1 MKNFNKTSITII
13 SALAFILVSCSGDSD
28 PVEPVPADVNPPT
41 TYSWLDDNGEETV
54 SFGGQTT
61 RLQQAAII
69 CSKMGSSDATF
80 SEIDEMFN
88 LGEGFSDLELNYSNS
103 GKKVSNKTG
112 GYSANSTEILA
123 MFNSWITEFTSDVI
137 PAMVAGIVAE
147 PGVPG
152 VLPDGPDMRELNAKG
167 MELDQLFTKGLIG
180 ALCGDQII
188 YGYLSEIKIGDD
200 IDTDRIIPA
209 RFLKCVNFDNLGQSV
224 FEDDRKNLKGKHPF
238 DLESNKGSSILIVNS
253 NFGCGSSRE
262 HAPQALLRWGIRAII
277 GESFAEIFYCNC
289 IAIGIPCFTLPK
301 KLVKNIQENKNINNS
316 LCEINIKESTFK
328 STFFNFDL
336 EIKISSKNM
345 FLSGEWDAT
354 STLLANK
361 KLIEKKINDLPY
373 TKFNQSNELFE
384 TI

>member
-1 MKNFNKTSITII
+1 MKMIKNFQAPVGPISKIVGKSI
-13 SALAFILVSCSGDSD
+13 
-28 PVEPVPADVNPPT
+28 
-41 TYSWLDDNGEETV
+41 
-54 SFGGQTT
+54 
-61 RLQQAAII
+61 
-69 CSKMGSSDATF
+69 
-80 SEIDEMFN
+80 
-88 LGEGFSDLELNYSNS
+88 
-103 GKKVSNKTG
+103 
-112 GYSANSTEILA
+112 
-123 MFNSWITEFTSDVI
+123 
-137 PAMVAGIVAE
+137 
-147 PGVPG
+147 
-152 VLPDGPDMRELNAKG
+152 VL
-167 MELDQLFTKGLIG
+167 
-180 ALCGDQII
+180 
-188 YGYLSEIKIGDD
+188 IGDD

-209 RFLKCVNFDNLGQSV
+209 RFLKCVNFDKLGQSV

-301 KLVKNIQENKNINNS
+301 TLVKNIQENKYINNS
-316 LCEINIKESTFK
+316 LCEIDINESTLK

>member
-1 MKNFNKTSITII
+1 MIKNFQAPVGPISKIVGKSI
-13 SALAFILVSCSGDSD
+13 
-28 PVEPVPADVNPPT
+28 
-41 TYSWLDDNGEETV
+41 
-54 SFGGQTT
+54 
-61 RLQQAAII
+61 
-69 CSKMGSSDATF
+69 
-80 SEIDEMFN
+80 
-88 LGEGFSDLELNYSNS
+88 
-103 GKKVSNKTG
+103 
-112 GYSANSTEILA
+112 
-123 MFNSWITEFTSDVI
+123 
-137 PAMVAGIVAE
+137 
-147 PGVPG
+147 
-152 VLPDGPDMRELNAKG
+152 VL
-167 MELDQLFTKGLIG
+167 
-180 ALCGDQII
+180 
-188 YGYLSEIKIGDD
+188 IGDD

-301 KLVKNIQENKNINNS
+301 KLVKNVQENKNINNS

>member
-1 MKNFNKTSITII
+1 MIKKFQAPVGPISKIVGKSI
-13 SALAFILVSCSGDSD
+13 
-28 PVEPVPADVNPPT
+28 
-41 TYSWLDDNGEETV
+41 
-54 SFGGQTT
+54 
-61 RLQQAAII
+61 
-69 CSKMGSSDATF
+69 
-80 SEIDEMFN
+80 
-88 LGEGFSDLELNYSNS
+88 
-103 GKKVSNKTG
+103 
-112 GYSANSTEILA
+112 
-123 MFNSWITEFTSDVI
+123 
-137 PAMVAGIVAE
+137 
-147 PGVPG
+147 
-152 VLPDGPDMRELNAKG
+152 VL
-167 MELDQLFTKGLIG
+167 
-180 ALCGDQII
+180 
-188 YGYLSEIKIGDD
+188 IGDD

-209 RFLKCVNFDNLGQSV
+209 RFLKCVNFDNLGKSV
-224 FEDDRKNLKGKHPF
+224 FEDDRKNLKGNHPF
-238 DLESNKGSSILIVNS
+238 DLESNNGSSILIVNS

-316 LCEINIKESTFK
+316 LCEINIKESTLK

>member
-1 MKNFNKTSITII
+1 MIKKFQAPVGPISKIVGKSI
-13 SALAFILVSCSGDSD
+13 
-28 PVEPVPADVNPPT
+28 
-41 TYSWLDDNGEETV
+41 
-54 SFGGQTT
+54 
-61 RLQQAAII
+61 
-69 CSKMGSSDATF
+69 
-80 SEIDEMFN
+80 
-88 LGEGFSDLELNYSNS
+88 
-103 GKKVSNKTG
+103 
-112 GYSANSTEILA
+112 
-123 MFNSWITEFTSDVI
+123 
-137 PAMVAGIVAE
+137 
-147 PGVPG
+147 
-152 VLPDGPDMRELNAKG
+152 VL
-167 MELDQLFTKGLIG
+167 
-180 ALCGDQII
+180 
-188 YGYLSEIKIGDD
+188 IGDD

-209 RFLKCVNFDNLGQSV
+209 RFLKCVNFDNLGKSV
-224 FEDDRKNLKGKHPF
+224 FEDDRKNLKGNHPF

-316 LCEINIKESTFK
+316 LCEIDINESTFK

>member
-1 MKNFNKTSITII
+1 MIKKFQAPVGPISKIVGKSI
-13 SALAFILVSCSGDSD
+13 
-28 PVEPVPADVNPPT
+28 
-41 TYSWLDDNGEETV
+41 
-54 SFGGQTT
+54 
-61 RLQQAAII
+61 
-69 CSKMGSSDATF
+69 
-80 SEIDEMFN
+80 
-88 LGEGFSDLELNYSNS
+88 
-103 GKKVSNKTG
+103 
-112 GYSANSTEILA
+112 
-123 MFNSWITEFTSDVI
+123 
-137 PAMVAGIVAE
+137 
-147 PGVPG
+147 
-152 VLPDGPDMRELNAKG
+152 VL
-167 MELDQLFTKGLIG
+167 
-180 ALCGDQII
+180 
-188 YGYLSEIKIGDD
+188 IGDD

-238 DLESNKGSSILIVNS
+238 DLESNKESSILIVNS

-301 KLVKNIQENKNINNS
+301 KLVKNIQENKNINNF

-328 STFFNFDL
+328 STFFNLDL

>member
-1 MKNFNKTSITII
+1 MIKKFQAPVGPISKIVGKSI
-13 SALAFILVSCSGDSD
+13 
-28 PVEPVPADVNPPT
+28 
-41 TYSWLDDNGEETV
+41 
-54 SFGGQTT
+54 
-61 RLQQAAII
+61 
-69 CSKMGSSDATF
+69 
-80 SEIDEMFN
+80 
-88 LGEGFSDLELNYSNS
+88 
-103 GKKVSNKTG
+103 
-112 GYSANSTEILA
+112 
-123 MFNSWITEFTSDVI
+123 
-137 PAMVAGIVAE
+137 
-147 PGVPG
+147 
-152 VLPDGPDMRELNAKG
+152 VL
-167 MELDQLFTKGLIG
+167 
-180 ALCGDQII
+180 
-188 YGYLSEIKIGDD
+188 IGDD

>member
-1 MKNFNKTSITII
+1 MIKKFKAPVGPISKIVGKSI
-13 SALAFILVSCSGDSD
+13 
-28 PVEPVPADVNPPT
+28 
-41 TYSWLDDNGEETV
+41 
-54 SFGGQTT
+54 
-61 RLQQAAII
+61 
-69 CSKMGSSDATF
+69 
-80 SEIDEMFN
+80 
-88 LGEGFSDLELNYSNS
+88 
-103 GKKVSNKTG
+103 
-112 GYSANSTEILA
+112 
-123 MFNSWITEFTSDVI
+123 
-137 PAMVAGIVAE
+137 
-147 PGVPG
+147 
-152 VLPDGPDMRELNAKG
+152 VL
-167 MELDQLFTKGLIG
+167 
-180 ALCGDQII
+180 
-188 YGYLSEIKIGDD
+188 IGDD

-316 LCEINIKESTFK
+316 LCEIDINESTFK